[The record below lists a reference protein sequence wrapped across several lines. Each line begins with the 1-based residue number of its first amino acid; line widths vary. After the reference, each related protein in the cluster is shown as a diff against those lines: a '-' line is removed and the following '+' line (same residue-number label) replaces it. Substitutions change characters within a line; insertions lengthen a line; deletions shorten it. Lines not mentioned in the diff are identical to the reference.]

1 MIATPWRLVALVQRP
16 KGNFEPRVEMVHGL
30 TDDGSRLVHDSMDTP
45 DALVAFADVSGS
57 LAGHVAIIN
66 SLEVYGSIASAREAL
81 RRTSARFI
89 AGHHDIA
96 VPPPQDSFAIPEPAL
111 PRQGERIGE

>member
-16 KGNFEPRVEMVHGL
+16 HAHFEPRVEIVHGL
-30 TDDGSRLVHDSMDTP
+30 TDDGRLVHDSMHLA

-66 SLEVYGSIASAREAL
+66 SLEVYGSIGSAREAL

-89 AGHHDIA
+89 AGRHDIA